1 MDIGFND
8 TNEFWPDAQRDVFGH
23 QRVLPRILVAFAR
36 LARNLNQPCVRE
48 GAYLDGSDRVVEHMR

>member
-23 QRVLPRILVAFAR
+23 QRVLPRILVAFAMV
-36 LARNLNQPCVRE
+36 ARNLNQPLRKR
-48 GAYLDGSDRVVEHMR
+48 GSVPGRHLTGWWGI